1 MNNIDL
7 TPILQA
13 ILGLVAAVITVYL
26 VPWLKSRVDTN
37 KHALVDAAIQS
48 LVYAAEQLY
57 GAGKGGEKLA
67 YVKDQLAKRGIA
79 IDDAAIEAAVYKL
92 LNDIKGPATVV
103 NIQESVEAGEADNPA

>member
-1 MNNIDL
+1 MTIDL

-57 GAGKGGEKLA
+57 GAGRGSDKLA
-67 YVKDQLAKRGIA
+67 YVKDQLAMRGIA
-79 IDDAAIEAAVYKL
+79 IDDAAIEAKVFES
-92 LNDIKGPATVV
+92 LNKIKGSADVAT
-103 NIQESVEAGEADNPA
+103 AKKA